1 MRKVFFLF
9 LVKNAL
15 KQLIGTVK
23 FFPGARQMG
32 SYGKELFLKH
42 HAKIGICL
50 EHTRKAFVPCNFY
63 LRNMFREIGILIRK
77 EFELEMRNKVA
88 LSGVLLYVIT
98 TIFVCY
104 LSFQSIEDQKV
115 WNTLFWIILLFSA
128 VNTISK
134 SFFLETRGRLFY
146 LYTIASPA
154 AVVLSKMLYN
164 MLLMIST
171 AGITILF
178 YALFLGSKPIE
189 GANLGMY
196 LTALLLGASGF
207 AGIFTL
213 ISAISART
221 NNTMGIMAIL
231 GFPLIL
237 PLLTTLILLSDVSL
251 RGLTWD
257 YGYREVMILGG
268 INVLVAALS
277 YLLFPYLWRE

>member
-1 MRKVFFLF
+1 
-9 LVKNAL
+9 
-15 KQLIGTVK
+15 
-23 FFPGARQMG
+23 
-32 SYGKELFLKH
+32 
-42 HAKIGICL
+42 
-50 EHTRKAFVPCNFY
+50 
-63 LRNMFREIGILIRK
+63 MFREIGILIRK

-98 TIFVCY
+98 TIFLCY

-154 AVVLSKMLYN
+154 AVVLSKMIYN
-164 MLLMIST
+164 MLLMVSK

-196 LTALLLGASGF
+196 FTALLLGASGF

-251 RGLTWD
+251 RGLTWE